1 MLKTFVM
8 AKLII
13 VVALLLFFNTNAQEC
28 SRENAEAYQQQLNSE
43 YADPAQSPL
52 MPNDLKEFK
61 SLDFYPVDM
70 NFCVKARFVRTPDE
84 KSFGMQTTTSRKPE
98 YVKFG
103 EVYFEL
109 KGKQCKL
116 DVFQNIELVK
126 QEEYKNH
133 LFLPFTDLTSGEGSY
148 AGGRYIDMEQPKGD
162 TMIIDFNKAY
172 NPYCVYN
179 YKYSCP
185 IPPSQ
190 NDLDVEVKAGVM
202 MYSKKKK

>member
-1 MLKTFVM
+1 MTRIFIISALFV
-8 AKLII
+8 
-13 VVALLLFFNTNAQEC
+13 FFNINAQEC
-28 SRENAEAYQQQLNSE
+28 SRESAEAYQQQLNSE

-52 MPNDLKEFK
+52 MPSDLKEFT
-61 SLDFYPVDM
+61 SLDFYPIDM
-70 NFCVKARFVRTPDE
+70 EYCVEARFVRTPDE

-103 EVYFEL
+103 EIHFEL

-148 AGGRYIDMEQPKGD
+148 AGGRYIDLEQPQGD
-162 TMIIDFNKAY
+162 TIIIDFNKSY

-185 IPPSQ
+185 IPPAQ